1 MTREELSDKMK
12 DLPNPPTRVH
22 LIQQVYD
29 IMNEENE
36 NLMKINTEGL
46 TELNHINADLIIEN
60 ERLKKQIE
68 WHYDE
73 PTESKNNFY
82 VILKNGNHRICY
94 WDLISK
100 ADKCLKNVVNGEH
113 IVFDFIRCWKE
124 IELPKEIQR

>member
-1 MTREELSDKMK
+1 MTREELQDKMK
-12 DLPNPPTRVH
+12 DLPNPPMRVH

-36 NLMKINTEGL
+36 
-46 TELNHINADLIIEN
+46 
-60 ERLKKQIE
+60 RLKKQTE

-94 WDLISK
+94 WDLASK
-100 ADKCLKNVVNGEH
+100 ADKWLRNVVNGEH
-113 IVFDFIRCWKE
+113 IPFDFIRCWKE
-124 IELPKEIQR
+124 IELPKEMQR